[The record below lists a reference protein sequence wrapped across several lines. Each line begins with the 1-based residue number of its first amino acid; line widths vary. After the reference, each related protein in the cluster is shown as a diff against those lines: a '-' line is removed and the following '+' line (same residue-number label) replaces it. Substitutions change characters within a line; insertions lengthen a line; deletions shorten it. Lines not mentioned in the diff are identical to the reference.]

1 MPIVSRTLLAGQSET
16 WFFTGSGFSIV
27 SASGLLSRIE
37 FLRQQKTVEDL
48 VGSFGEGFYFQT
60 PPGSIFDGVRIT
72 AQTTGTYSVFIG
84 HGVAGIIETD
94 NAKPVTVTNSEIA
107 VDVQNAI
114 LNTEIQ
120 NSSLDVDIITQ
131 SVMLETNAGS
141 SAGVIANDLSEVDIY
156 TSTPTLSTGS
166 YTFAA
171 GNVAKISANFNL
183 YASSP
188 GDLTLCTYATIKRDG
203 SVIIAEKY
211 FNGVSKDEYSADTFN
226 LSASDSP
233 SAGSHYYTLTL
244 SNAYGNCSNSGS
256 AASHQ
261 KSKRRSISALI

>member
-60 PPGSIFDGVRIT
+60 PSGSIFDGVRIT
-72 AQTTGTYSVFIG
+72 AQTSGTYSVFIG

-120 NSSLDVDIITQ
+120 NSALDVDI
-131 SVMLETNAGS
+131 
-141 SAGVIANDLSEVDIY
+141 
-156 TSTPTLSTGS
+156 
-166 YTFAA
+166 
-171 GNVAKISANFNL
+171 VAQTV
-183 YASSP
+183 
-188 GDLTLCTYATIKRDG
+188 DLTVQRHGRTNFAVGGNIVNNTEIVETASYNYGNG
-203 SVIIAEKY
+203 SVISVIGKCELYIA
-211 FNGVSKDEYSADTFN
+211 
-226 LSASDSP
+226 
-233 SAGSHYYTLTL
+233 
-244 SNAYGNCSNSGS
+244 SGS
-256 AASHQ
+256 TQGYCLRCDLLRDSTVIFTQ
-261 KSKRRSISALI
+261 YLTGIVEKVESPKQFIIECEDSGDGSAHNYGLKVSEQSYGSATCPSSGRNPTYWRNAFIGAVK